1 MPFSAVQEAGRRG
14 SISLL
19 AISQQPLEFRIGG
32 QSKTHH
38 IAASMSQDRI
48 DTPMLIALTQHQR
61 GSAVSLEK
69 EFQVNKLQSPEL
81 ALRITE
87 ISDTKEKPQCG
98 SDN

>member
-1 MPFSAVQEAGRRG
+1 MN
-14 SISLL
+14 
-19 AISQQPLEFRIGG
+19 QPALEFGIGG
-32 QSKTHH
+32 QSKIYHQ
-38 IAASMSQDRI
+38 AASVSQGPI
-48 DTPMLIALTQHQR
+48 DTQMLIALTQHQR

-98 SDN
+98 SDD